1 MQPKY
6 QRENNDNTGPKDGSK
21 TVICPQNGHLPGN
34 IGISDNTR
42 QKDCKQLEDFDSQL
56 KKSGNDKQV
65 YCTEKLECDMDVRT
79 GDTDSA
85 SRLEDLSPKQCKNNV
100 GENPTEYIEEE
111 IQGQGRESSVKSTI
125 EDLEDEHTSEN
136 MWDCS
141 ICLKKF
147 KTKRMLYFHTRF
159 KHKDPTSCDI
169 CKLSFTSKVKFQIH
183 TKKVHGDE
191 MRNEVICHKCGKN
204 LSGNLKRHLSV
215 CNKPKIMKK
224 KNCNMK
230 IQCTYCNKSV
240 LKSSMKRHM
249 TRKHQ
254 IVVRRGSSFY
264 YTNIT
269 AKYKHT
275 QKSILYFCNICS
287 VSFTRKYNL
296 TKHNKLFHSE
306 TKGTKMNIK
315 SDFVIWE
322 RVGKDVKPRA
332 CTKCKMMFNDGMSLR
347 KHSMEEHPLQDSFQC
362 SQCTKRYKSK
372 KILRNHELL
381 DHSGNIFYCTL
392 CEYSSKR
399 KYDLKRHSKVHTNER
414 KPLKD
419 IEELSRKSKRIKKIA
434 QDVNVKLS
442 ILPHKDKNKIIK
454 YLMEQNTDKV
464 NKYSQCPLDEEDVIG
479 MVKDVNLSD
488 RQVLQILTKI
498 RAKWGNH
505 IVTPNIKSTL
515 KERKQ
520 IVSHLYKVELLEQ
533 DDMVHF
539 LGKDDIPITR

>member
-1 MQPKY
+1 MNVIDPP
-6 QRENNDNTGPKDGSK
+6 ND
-21 TVICPQNGHLPGN
+21 HLPGN
-34 IGISDNTR
+34 SDTSDNIR
-42 QKDCKQLEDFDSQL
+42 QKDDKKFDGDLASQL
-56 KKSGNDKQV
+56 KKRENDMQV
-65 YCTEKLECDMDVRT
+65 HYTEVLEGDMDVCT
-79 GDTDSA
+79 GDTDSE
-85 SRLEDLSPKQCKNNV
+85 SRFGDSSPKKYENNA
-100 GENPTEYIEEE
+100 GENPTGHSEEK
-111 IQGQGRESSVKSTI
+111 IQVQGRRSSESSII
-125 EDLEDEHTSEN
+125 EDLGDGHTSEDI
-136 MWDCS
+136 WDCS
-141 ICLKKF
+141 ICLKNF
-147 KTKRMLYFHTRF
+147 KTKRMLYFHTRY
-159 KHKDPTSCDI
+159 KHKDPTSCEI
-169 CKLSFTSKVKFQIH
+169 CKLSFTSKEKFQRH
-183 TKKVHGDE
+183 TKKVHGDKI
-191 MRNEVICHKCGKN
+191 RKVVICHKCGKN
-204 LSGNLKRHLSV
+204 LIGNLKRHLSV
-215 CNKPKIMKK
+215 CNKPKIMRKR
-224 KNCNMK
+224 NFNTK
-230 IQCTYCNKSV
+230 IQCNYCNTSV
-240 LKSSMKRHM
+240 LKSSIKRHIN
-249 TRKHQ
+249 RKHQ
-254 IVVRRGSSFY
+254 TVLRRGSSFF

-275 QKSILYFCNICS
+275 RKSILYFCNICS

-332 CTKCKMMFNDGMSLR
+332 CTKCKMIFNDGMSLR

-362 SQCTKRYKSK
+362 SQCTKCYKSK

-399 KYDLKRHSKVHTNER
+399 KYDLKRHSKVHTKKR

-419 IEELSRKSKRIKKIA
+419 IEELSRKSKRMKKIA
-434 QDVNVKLS
+434 QDVNDQIS
-442 ILPHKDKNKIIK
+442 ILSDKDKNMIIK

-464 NKYSQCPLDEEDVIG
+464 DKFSQCPLDEEDVIG

-488 RQVLQILTKI
+488 RQVLHILTKI

-520 IVSHLYKVELLEQ
+520 IVSHLYTVELLEK
-533 DDMVHF
+533 DDKVHF
-539 LGKDDIPITR
+539 LGKDDVPITR